1 MTMVPYDFDFWA
13 LALKLALGFICLV
26 LQINLSGK
34 GMLAPNSAI
43 DQLQNYVLGGI
54 VGGMIYNS
62 AITPIQFLIVLLLW
76 TLIVLGAKFG
86 SNHVRL
92 VKHVIDGEP
101 IEVLRDG
108 RLDVAQL
115 ARLGVSA
122 HDLALKLRN
131 SGATDMAKVRRAVL
145 EQNGQLTVTMEG
157 DDLTQFPIILDGQID
172 EYALELTG
180 KNQEWLDDQL
190 GRAGTTLRQVY
201 MARYVNGQLHVSAFT
216 D

>member
-101 IEVLRDG
+101 TEVLRDG

-115 ARLGVSA
+115 ARLGS
-122 HDLALKLRN
+122 RPTTWR
-131 SGATDMAKVRRAVL
+131 SSCATAAPPTWRRCVVPCLSRTA
-145 EQNGQLTVTMEG
+145 
-157 DDLTQFPIILDGQID
+157 
-172 EYALELTG
+172 
-180 KNQEWLDDQL
+180 
-190 GRAGTTLRQVY
+190 
-201 MARYVNGQLHVSAFT
+201 S
-216 D
+216 